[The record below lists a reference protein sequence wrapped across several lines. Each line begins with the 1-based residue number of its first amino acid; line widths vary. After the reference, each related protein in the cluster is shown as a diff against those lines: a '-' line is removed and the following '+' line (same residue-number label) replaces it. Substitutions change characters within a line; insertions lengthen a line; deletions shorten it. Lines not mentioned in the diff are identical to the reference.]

1 MPDAKKKSDEKLIR
15 ISGKIKKKNPY
26 YLKVADRY
34 RATAFILI
42 LTFVIYIGVMLVKYG
57 EYITYDNL
65 VYLVRDF
72 DAVLNLEKKSF
83 SDISYAAQENMDFEL
98 FRQGVAVAGN
108 NSVTLYDSS
117 GAELCSESENFSN
130 PTMTSSD
137 KYLLVYDMGGVSY
150 SIYNS
155 LTKITSRKTEKE
167 IIGADMSDSGDFII
181 TTRSDS
187 GKFVVEYYNSAFKR
201 KMSIHKD
208 KYVLDAAI
216 SRDGNRIAI
225 ASATEGSISLG
236 FELSVCE
243 AGKSEPAFTQNFEND
258 VPLMVEYTK
267 EGTLIALSENKISF
281 YDSSLNVIN
290 STDIKGMTPAFS
302 DVSDG
307 GAILVCREN
316 ALGNKNRIYAFD
328 VDGNILYNNV
338 IDSRILSAAAPNDR
352 ASGAIGYVGTPSSII
367 KLMENGEDETVEVNE
382 EALDMFDMGSGLAV
396 CTVNKAF
403 RLFGATLDER

>member
-1 MPDAKKKSDEKLIR
+1 M
-15 ISGKIKKKNPY
+15 
-26 YLKVADRY
+26 
-34 RATAFILI
+34 
-42 LTFVIYIGVMLVKYG
+42 
-57 EYITYDNL
+57 
-65 VYLVRDF
+65 
-72 DAVLNLEKKSF
+72 
-83 SDISYAAQENMDFEL
+83 
-98 FRQGVAVAGN
+98 
-108 NSVTLYDSS
+108 SV
-117 GAELCSESENFSN
+117 
-130 PTMTSSD
+130 
-137 KYLLVYDMGGVSY
+137 
-150 SIYNS
+150 
-155 LTKITSRKTEKE
+155 
-167 IIGADMSDSGDFII
+167 
-181 TTRSDS
+181 
-187 GKFVVEYYNSAFKR
+187 
-201 KMSIHKD
+201 HKD

-243 AGKSEPAFTQNFEND
+243 AGKSEPVFTQNFEND

-267 EGTLIALSENKISF
+267 EGTLISLSENKISF
-281 YDSSLNVIN
+281 YDSSLNVVN

-338 IDSRILSAAAPNDR
+338 IDSRILSAAAPNNR
-352 ASGAIGYVGTPSSII
+352 ASGVIGYVGTPSSII
-367 KLMENGEDETVEVNE
+367 KLMENGEEETVEVNE